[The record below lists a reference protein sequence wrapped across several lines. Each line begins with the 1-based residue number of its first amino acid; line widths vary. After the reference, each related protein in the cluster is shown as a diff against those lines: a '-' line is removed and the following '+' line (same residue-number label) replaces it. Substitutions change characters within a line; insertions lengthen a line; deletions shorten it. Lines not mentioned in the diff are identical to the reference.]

1 MADPRAADEPILAIR
16 NLSVSFRV
24 GGRELNVI
32 TDQDLEIG
40 PGEAFGLVGESGS
53 GKTTLALATM
63 GYLGPTGRSRGRILL
78 EGRDL
83 SEMTERELRAIR
95 GRRVAMIYQDPMSSL
110 NPLMT
115 IGAQLMEVPMIHT
128 GVGRDAAHELALG
141 ILGEVDLPDPEWL
154 MARYPH
160 QLSGGQQQRVVIAM
174 ALISRPALLIMDEP
188 TTALDVTVEAG
199 VLNLVRGLRRRH
211 GMAILFISH
220 NLRTVAQVCDRV
232 AVMYAGEIVEEGP
245 IRTVFEDPRH
255 PYTIGLFDCLP
266 TVGWRKDTAPL
277 RPIPGQAPPPA
288 ERAPAC
294 RFSNRCE
301 HAISEL
307 CAREPIPMRVAGG
320 TANHRVK
327 CARLGDLPSRRGV
340 ETDEAPAASEVTG
353 AAPLEAST
361 SVLRLRG
368 VEKSYSQA
376 RGLFVRISRSVA
388 AMREVD
394 LDVRRGATLAIVGES
409 GSGKST
415 LARVVCGLA
424 LADAGSIELDGI
436 EIGGVGLDQRSH
448 GMKRQL
454 QMVFQNPDSTLNPS
468 HSVGY
473 ALERTV
479 RRLENLPRAAARDR
493 VRHMLEIVRLPADHG
508 GRYPDQLSGG
518 QKQRV
523 AIARSLVGN
532 PEIVIADE
540 PVSALDVSVQA
551 AIINLLNELQDQY
564 STTLIFISHDL
575 SVVRYLADS
584 VAVMYL
590 GRIVEFGPAEAVFR
604 PPFHP
609 YTEALLSAVPSL
621 TPDAESRRIVLED
634 TPSGLDAPHRG
645 CPFASRC
652 TRKVGAV
659 CDNEVPPRRD
669 FEDTHYLTCHM
680 TPRDLVNLTGV

>member
-1 MADPRAADEPILAIR
+1 MADPRAASEPVLAIR
-16 NLSVSFRV
+16 NLNVSFRV
-24 GGRELNVI
+24 GGRELNAI
-32 TDQDLEIG
+32 NDQDLEIG

-63 GYLGPTGRSRGRILL
+63 GFLGPAGRSRGRVLL
-78 EGRDL
+78 EGSDL
-83 SEMTERELRAIR
+83 AAMSERELRAVR

-115 IGAQLMEVPMIHT
+115 IGDQLMEVPMIHA
-128 GVGRDAAHELALG
+128 GAGRSAAHELALG

-174 ALISRPALLIMDEP
+174 ALIARPVLLIMDEP

-199 VLNLVRGLRRRH
+199 VLDLVKALRRRH

-245 IRTVFEDPRH
+245 IRTVFESPRH

-277 RPIPGQAPPPA
+277 RPIPGQAPPLA

-301 HAISEL
+301 HALPEP
-307 CAREPIPMRVAGG
+307 CAREPIPMRDADG
-320 TANHRVK
+320 AARHRVK
-327 CARLGDLPSRRGV
+327 CARLDDLPSRHSV
-340 ETDEAPAASEVTG
+340 ETDEAPEADEVAG
-353 AAPLEAST
+353 AARLEESEP
-361 SVLRLRG
+361 VLKIRG
-368 VEKSYSQA
+368 VDKHFSQV
-376 RGLFVRISRSVA
+376 RGLFARVSRTVA

-394 LDVRRGATLAIVGES
+394 LDVRRSGTLAIVGES

-424 LADAGSIELDGI
+424 LADAGSIALDGI
-436 EIGGVGLDQRSH
+436 EIAGVGLDRRSAD
-448 GMKRQL
+448 MKRQL

-479 RRLENLPRAAARDR
+479 RRLESVSREAARDR
-493 VRHMLEIVRLPADHG
+493 VRHMLEIVRLPADHA

-523 AIARSLVGN
+523 AIARSLAGN

-551 AIINLLNELQDQY
+551 AIINLLNELQEQY
-564 STTLIFISHDL
+564 ATTLIFISHDL

-590 GRIVEFGPAEAVFR
+590 GRIVEFGPAESVFR

-621 TPDAESRRIVLED
+621 TPDSESRRIVLEE
-634 TPSGLDAPHRG
+634 TPTESDAPHRG
-645 CPFASRC
+645 CPFAPRC
-652 TRKVGAV
+652 TRKVGPV
-659 CDNEVPPRRD
+659 CDNEPPPRRD
-669 FEDTHYLTCHM
+669 FEGMHYLTCHIA
-680 TPRDLVNLTGV
+680 PRDLLKRTGV

>member
-1 MADPRAADEPILAIR
+1 MADKGAACEPVLSIR
-16 NLSVSFRV
+16 HLSVSFRV
-24 GGRELNVI
+24 AGRDLSVI
-32 TDQDLEIG
+32 TDQTLAIG
-40 PGEAFGLVGESGS
+40 PGQAFGLVGESGS

-63 GYLGPTGRSRGRILL
+63 GFLGPTGRSQGQILL

-83 SEMTERELRAIR
+83 AAMTERELRAVR

-128 GVGRDAAHELALG
+128 GVGRGAAHELALG

-154 MARYPH
+154 MARFPH

-199 VLNLVRGLRRRH
+199 VLSLVKDLRRRH

-266 TVGWRKDTAPL
+266 TVGWHKGTAPL

-288 ERAPAC
+288 ERAPGC

-301 HAISEL
+301 HARPGL
-307 CAREPIPMRVAGG
+307 CTREPIPLRVTPGP
-320 TANHRVK
+320 ANHRAK
-327 CARLGDLPSRRGV
+327 CARLGDLPSRRMV
-340 ETDEAPAASEVTG
+340 ETEEVSADSEVAG
-353 AAPLEAST
+353 AAQLEVPETA
-361 SVLRLRG
+361 LKLRG
-368 VEKSYSQA
+368 VQKHFAQA
-376 RGLFVRISRSVA
+376 RGLFGRDSRTIA
-388 AMREVD
+388 ALREVD
-394 LDVRRGATLAIVGES
+394 LDVRRSGTLAIVGES

-424 LADAGSIELDGI
+424 LADTGSIELDGI
-436 EIGGVGLDQRSH
+436 EIGRVGLDRRSADV
-448 GMKRQL
+448 KRQL

-493 VRHMLEIVRLPADHG
+493 VRRMLEIVRLPADHA

-551 AIINLLNELQDQY
+551 AIINLLNELQDEY
-564 STTLIFISHDL
+564 ATTLIFISHDL
-575 SVVRYLADS
+575 SVVRYLADT

-590 GRIVEFGPAEAVFR
+590 GHVVEFGPAEAVFR

-621 TPDAESRRIVLED
+621 TPGSESRRIVLEG
-634 TPSGLDAPHRG
+634 TPEHSDVPRRG
-645 CPFASRC
+645 CPFAPRC
-652 TRKVGAV
+652 TRKIGPV
-659 CDNEVPPRRD
+659 CENEPPPRQE
-669 FEDTHYLTCHM
+669 FEAAHHLTCHIP
-680 TPRDLVNLTGV
+680 PRDLMDLTGV

>member
-1 MADPRAADEPILAIR
+1 MADAGTALGPVLAIR

-24 GGRELNVI
+24 AGRELDVI
-32 TDQDLEIG
+32 TDQNLEIG

-63 GYLGPTGRSRGRILL
+63 GFLGPTGTSRGQILL
-78 EGRDL
+78 EGKDL
-83 SEMTERELRAIR
+83 AAMTEGKLRAIR

-128 GVGRDAAHELALG
+128 GVGRNAAHELALG
-141 ILGEVDLPDPEWL
+141 ILGEVDLPDPQWL

-199 VLNLVRGLRRRH
+199 VLNLVKELRRRH
-211 GMAILFISH
+211 RMAILFISH
-220 NLRTVAQVCDRV
+220 NLRTVAQVCERV

-245 IRTVFEDPRH
+245 IRTVFEGPRH

-266 TVGWRKDTAPL
+266 TVGWRKRTAPL

-288 ERAPAC
+288 ERASAC

-301 HAISEL
+301 HARPVL
-307 CAREPIPMRVAGG
+307 CTSEPIPMWVAAG
-320 TANHRVK
+320 TAVHRVK
-327 CARLGDLPSRRGV
+327 CARVGDLPDRRRV
-340 ETDEAPAASEVTG
+340 DSNEASAASAVAGPEPLK
-353 AAPLEAST
+353 AAET
-361 SVLRLRG
+361 VLSLRG
-368 VEKSYSQA
+368 VVKRFSQT
-376 RGLFVRISRSVA
+376 RGLFGQVSRTITA
-388 AMREVD
+388 LREID
-394 LDVRRGATLAIVGES
+394 LDVRRSGTLAIVGES

-415 LARVVCGLA
+415 LARVVCGLS
-424 LADAGSIELDGI
+424 LAEAGRIELDGI
-436 EIGGVGLDQRSH
+436 EIGRVGLDSRSADT
-448 GMKRQL
+448 KRQL

-479 RRLENLPRAAARDR
+479 RRLENLPREAARER
-493 VRHMLEIVRLPADHG
+493 VKHMLETVRLPADHE
-508 GRYPDQLSGG
+508 GRYPDELSGG

-575 SVVRYLADS
+575 SIVRYLADT

-590 GRIVEFGPAEAVFR
+590 GNIVEFGPAEAVFR

-621 TPDAESRRIVLED
+621 TPDSESRRILLEN
-634 TPSGLDAPHRG
+634 TPAGSDAPHRG
-645 CPFASRC
+645 CPFAPRC
-652 TRKVGAV
+652 PRKIGPV
-659 CDNEVPPRRD
+659 CENEPPPRRE
-669 FEDTHYLTCHM
+669 FERAHYLTCHIESH
-680 TPRDLVNLTGV
+680 DLMDLTGD

>member
-1 MADPRAADEPILAIR
+1 MADTSRAGEPVLAIR
-16 NLSVSFRV
+16 GLSVSFRV
-24 GGRELNVI
+24 AGRALDVI
-32 TDQDLEIG
+32 TEQSLEIG

-63 GYLGPTGRSRGRILL
+63 GFLGRTGRSRGDILL
-78 EGRDL
+78 EGENL
-83 SEMTERELRAIR
+83 AAMSERELRAVR

-115 IGAQLMEVPMIHT
+115 IGAQLMEVPMIHG
-128 GVGRDAAHELALG
+128 GVGRNAAHELALG
-141 ILGEVDLPDPEWL
+141 ILGEVDLPDPEWM

-188 TTALDVTVEAG
+188 TTALDVTVEAE
-199 VLNLVRGLRRRH
+199 VLELVKELRRRH

-245 IRTVFEDPRH
+245 IKTVFEDPRH

-266 TVGWRKDTAPL
+266 TAGWHRGAGRL
-277 RPIPGQAPPPA
+277 RPMPGQAPTLA
-288 ERAPAC
+288 ERAPGC
-294 RFSNRCE
+294 RFANRCE
-301 HAISEL
+301 HARPGPCTS
-307 CAREPIPMRVAGG
+307 EPIPVIVAAEP
-320 TANHRVK
+320 ANHRVK
-327 CARLGDLPSRRGV
+327 CARLGDLPYRRTV
-340 ETDEAPAASEVTG
+340 ETDEDAAASG
-353 AAPLEAST
+353 AAETVQRDT
-361 SVLRLRG
+361 SETALRLRG
-368 VEKSYSQA
+368 VGKRFSQA
-376 RGLFVRISRSVA
+376 RGLFGRDFRTVDA
-388 AMREVD
+388 LREVD
-394 LDVRRGATLAIVGES
+394 LDVRKSGTLAIVGES

-424 LADAGSIELDGI
+424 LADAGSIELDGV
-436 EIGGVGLDQRSH
+436 EIGRVGLDRRPADF
-448 GMKRQL
+448 KRRL

-468 HSVGY
+468 HTIGY
-473 ALERTV
+473 ALQRTV
-479 RRLENLPRAAARDR
+479 RRLENLPREAARDR
-493 VRHMLEIVRLPADHG
+493 VRRMLEIVRLPADHV

-551 AIINLLNELQDQY
+551 AIINLLNDLQDEY
-564 STTLIFISHDL
+564 ATTLIFISHDL
-575 SVVRYLADS
+575 SVVRYLADT

-590 GRIVEFGPAEAVFR
+590 GQVVEFGPAEAVFR

-609 YTEALLSAVPSL
+609 YTEALLSALPSL
-621 TPDAESRRIVLED
+621 VPGEESGRIVLED
-634 TPSGLDAPHRG
+634 KPGDPDVPRQG
-645 CPFASRC
+645 CPFAPRC
-652 TRKVGAV
+652 ARKVGPV
-659 CDNEVPPRRD
+659 CDSEPPPRRD
-669 FEDTHYLTCHM
+669 FDGTHHLTCHM
-680 TPRDLVNLTGV
+680 APRDLLSLTPG